1 MYMAEPN
8 LSSPSMDIALNEW
21 LVRQKGRYK
30 QKCEMSFNKFMAF
43 IKERLGW
50 TEVSG
55 DIILSKHVENRKSE
69 DKRVKYLFDDL
80 IQPFM
85 TWIEEHGNSHNSAV
99 VQVGMVRGFFKYYR
113 ERLEVQDPIGFNET
127 KKRYHAYSRDE
138 LVKMVEVGD
147 LESRALIMLGV
158 QLGIRVNDFVSMK
171 RQPIIEAYQNANGEF
186 PLEFEI
192 ETSKEKVI
200 SIGHISKEVYDS
212 LKLYWDSIP
221 PSEYVFPWNGT
232 HIIDQRANDI
242 LKNCWIRT
250 FPDRKIQKIRFHEL
264 RSFKISTFTNLGI
277 NQWAIMKMTGKKVT
291 QDINIYLTSLN
302 LKELFMKA
310 ENILNLTRVVNVHGI
325 DELRRENKDLK
336 EEIYDVK
343 KSLEVFQRDI
353 EELKQFKSEMK
364 FLKEGNIE
372 VVYTGEDIKEEM
384 KEEIR
389 QIIRQKQKEQTAN
402 S

>member
-1 MYMAEPN
+1 MAEPN
-8 LSSPSMDIALNEW
+8 LSFPSMDKALNDW

-30 QKCEMSFNKFMAF
+30 QKCHSSFNKFMAF

-55 DIILSKHVENRKSE
+55 DIILAKHVENRKSE

-127 KKRYHAYSRDE
+127 KKRYHAYTRDE

-212 LKLYWDSIP
+212 LQLYWASIP
-221 PSEYVFPWNGT
+221 PSEYVFPWSET

-242 LKNCWIRT
+242 LKSCFIRA
-250 FPDRKIQKIRFHEL
+250 FPDRKTQKIRFHEL
-264 RSFKISTFTNLGI
+264 RSFKISALTNLGV
-277 NQWAIMKMTGKKVT
+277 NQWAIMKMTGKKVK
-291 QDINIYLTSLN
+291 QDINTYLTSLN
-302 LKELFMKA
+302 LKELFVKA

-325 DELRRENKDLK
+325 DELRQENKDLK
-336 EEIYDVK
+336 EELYDVK
-343 KSLEVFQRDI
+343 KILEAFGRDI
-353 EELKQFKSEMK
+353 IELKQFQSEMK

-372 VVYTGEDIKEEM
+372 VVYTGENIKEDM